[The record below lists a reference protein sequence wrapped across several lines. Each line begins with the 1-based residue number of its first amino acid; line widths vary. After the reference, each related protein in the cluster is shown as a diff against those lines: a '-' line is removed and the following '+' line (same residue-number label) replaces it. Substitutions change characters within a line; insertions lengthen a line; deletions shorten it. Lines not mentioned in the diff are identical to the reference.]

1 MAATFRE
8 CDQCGDLTR
17 RRCRDCREPVCQGC
31 HVHGQCENCV
41 DGNTFNQTAANSRNI
56 SFSHY
61 VGACQRQ
68 YHGRREDDVA

>member
-1 MAATFRE
+1 
-8 CDQCGDLTR
+8 
-17 RRCRDCREPVCQGC
+17 
-31 HVHGQCENCV
+31 V